1 MQKNKNINIQEE
13 FDNLNN
19 YHKYNTTTNTSIKLN
34 TSESLN
40 QTYINTDST
49 LNPKIEKKNYVYK
62 KKYCT

>member
-19 YHKYNTTTNTSIKLN
+19 YHKYNTSTNTSIKLN

-49 LNPKIEKKNYVYK
+49 LNPKIEKKK
-62 KKYCT
+62 LCL